1 MSSIDQ
7 PSPLL
12 RIVLLGAG
20 LAVIAAAMKAA
31 APVVN
36 LVLLSLLLAATL
48 SPLPVILS
56 KRGIGKGSAIAITVV
71 LALLGGTVL
80 IVVLANSMGRLSENL
95 PQYQSQLAGLLDG
108 ITQKLAARGIQ
119 VEDALKPDP
128 ARIMGRVGQ
137 LLGAS
142 LGLVFYGLLALV
154 LVVLFLVE
162 LPLIQDDSP
171 PGSLKHRLEEAMRLV
186 RRYVGLNGMIGAI
199 IAVMDL
205 AIMLALGTDAPALW
219 TVICFLFAF
228 VPFGFLLSMIPPFLI
243 TLLESGVSKAM
254 LLFGLFFV
262 VNFIGDNVI
271 KPKIMGGGLGLS
283 PLLIVLALLGW
294 GVVLGPMGALL
305 AIPLTLTV
313 KQLLPVFMGEPETPS
328 SYVVPEPAA
337 PSRLHP
343 ASVGK

>member
-1 MSSIDQ
+1 
-7 PSPLL
+7 
-12 RIVLLGAG
+12 
-20 LAVIAAAMKAA
+20 
-31 APVVN
+31 
-36 LVLLSLLLAATL
+36 
-48 SPLPVILS
+48 
-56 KRGIGKGSAIAITVV
+56 
-71 LALLGGTVL
+71 
-80 IVVLANSMGRLSENL
+80 
-95 PQYQSQLAGLLDG
+95 
-108 ITQKLAARGIQ
+108 
-119 VEDALKPDP
+119 
-128 ARIMGRVGQ
+128 
-137 LLGAS
+137 
-142 LGLVFYGLLALV
+142 
-154 LVVLFLVE
+154 
-162 LPLIQDDSP
+162 
-171 PGSLKHRLEEAMRLV
+171 
-186 RRYVGLNGMIGAI
+186 VGLNGMIGAI

-328 SYVVPEPAA
+328 SHVVPEPTA

-343 ASVGK
+343 ASIGK